1 MLITVVV
8 LILFV
13 AKVEAF
19 IKPTLLPQAYTGRGR
34 ATPRAY
40 RRALTT
46 SNLRS
51 SNSNGDGKGKKL
63 ADQIQEAGG
72 FRNFLV
78 DELTK
83 DRTEEGDSPQK
94 DPTGLDKPV
103 ALSPAAKERLR
114 KAEELNGTVIK
125 ATRAA
130 GALIVGSCVALLYLA
145 SLNGLVD

>member
-1 MLITVVV
+1 MLIIVVP
-8 LILFV
+8 LILFIANV
-13 AKVEAF
+13 KAF
-19 IKPTLLPQAYTGRGR
+19 IKPTSLQHR
-34 ATPRAY
+34 
-40 RRALTT
+40 LTT

-51 SNSNGDGKGKKL
+51 SKSNGDSPQTQTSQGKGKKL
-63 ADQIQEAGG
+63 ADRIQDAGG

-78 DELTK
+78 DELTR
-83 DRTEEGDSPQK
+83 DRTEEGYSPQK
-94 DPTGLDKPV
+94 DPGLDKPV
-103 ALSPAAKERLR
+103 VLSPAAKERLR